1 VLVGRVPQVREQF
14 YAISNERKIQHPA
27 VEAIL
32 SAAKLGELGG
42 G

>member
-32 SAAKLGELGG
+32 AAAQKGELVGP
-42 G
+42 